1 MCVCVYVYI
10 YEFIRPK
17 KQKFEDMDIQGTVQ
31 ELQTLIGVQ
40 EIDNRENQGREIIKE
55 IIDRYYPY
63 L

>member
-17 KQKFEDMDIQGTVQ
+17 KQKCEEMDIQGTVQ